1 MIEKLLLDTE
11 DQYLLANDM
20 LTCVDDTFYVCF
32 PNGPSKSLKRF
43 LKEPGPYEIVIQ
55 LNPPYDFR
63 KDQLLVTRRALQ
75 NLLKKRKDTKKYKG
89 VSKRKNGYIARL
101 ELNGRLYTYRCN
113 TDEEAAFAYNLM
125 TQIAFPEQ
133 SRLYTNPV
141 DMEKESI
148 QNLRTKFFTNQ
159 KLVRNLQSA
168 GELALRIPV
177 MSTNHLGIDHNGQS
191 KSKYRVRV
199 STYTPEL
206 KKIMVG
212 RFETLEEA
220 ISARNEF
227 VLSIYPNLT
236 NSFTLLAEKLIQER
250 EAAEMEKAV

>member
-1 MIEKLLLDTE
+1 
-11 DQYLLANDM
+11 
-20 LTCVDDTFYVCF
+20 
-32 PNGPSKSLKRF
+32 
-43 LKEPGPYEIVIQ
+43 
-55 LNPPYDFR
+55 
-63 KDQLLVTRRALQ
+63 
-75 NLLKKRKDTKKYKG
+75 
-89 VSKRKNGYIARL
+89 
-101 ELNGRLYTYRCN
+101 
-113 TDEEAAFAYNLM
+113 M

-148 QNLRTKFFTNQ
+148 QNLRTKIFTNQ

-206 KKIMVG
+206 KKIMLG